1 MKKLFTTLI
10 ILCITTVASSQK
22 SITKEVGNFTEVK
35 VFDRIV
41 INLIKS
47 NENKVII
54 SGEDASQVQ
63 IINKDGKLKIR
74 MDLGLTFDGKNTFVN
89 LYYKRLEIID
99 GNEGSYISSTDLID
113 QDQLEVK
120 AQEGARIELA
130 LQVREANFKAVSGS
144 VIEVTGVAQQQDIKI
159 NTGSSFKGKDFKTE
173 HTTVFLQAGGR
184 VEAFASKKANI
195 TVRAGGDVVVYGKPE
210 DVTRKR
216 NLGGNIKIM

>member
-10 ILCITTVASSQK
+10 ILCIATTAFSQK
-22 SITKEVGNFTEVK
+22 SITKEVGSFTQIK

-41 INLIKS
+41 VNLVKS

-63 IINKDGKLKIR
+63 IVNKEGKLKIR

-89 LYYKRLEIID
+89 VHYKRLEIID
-99 GNEGSYISSTDLID
+99 GNEGSFISSNDLID

-120 AQEGARIELA
+120 VQEGARIELD
-130 LQVREANFKAVSGS
+130 LQLREANFKAVTGG
-144 VIEVTGVAQQQDIKI
+144 VIAVSGVAQQQDIKI
-159 NTGSSFKGKDFKTE
+159 NTGGSFKGKDFKTE
-173 HTTVFLQAGGR
+173 QTTVFLQAGGR

-216 NLGGNIKIM
+216 TLGGNIKIM